1 MIVNEAAKMRYRSG
15 GEWEVGG
22 LVIRAPCSAVGHGG
36 LYHSQMIESFFS
48 QVSGLRVVIP
58 RGCVQAKGL
67 LTAAIQSPDP
77 VIFLEPKSLYRAMEE
92 DVPASPFKLE
102 LDKADVMTEGDSMTV
117 ISYGPQI
124 YVVQKAVDILKEK
137 RPQMSIEI
145 VDLQT
150 VYPFD
155 EETVFASVRKTGRVL
170 VTHEAPLTGGLGA
183 EVTAKIQEKCFLHLE
198 APIGRVCGWDTP
210 FPLKMELLYLPNVA
224 RVLQA
229 LEETLDF

>member
-1 MIVNEAAKMRYRSG
+1 MRYRSG

-36 LYHSQMIESFFS
+36 HYHSQMVEAFFS
-48 QVSGLRVVIP
+48 QVPGLRVVIP

-67 LTAAIQSPDP
+67 LTASIQSPDP
-77 VIFLEPKSLYRAMEE
+77 VLFLEPKSLYRTMEE
-92 DVPASPFKLE
+92 NVPTAPYKLD
-102 LDKADVMTEGDSMTV
+102 LDKADIMTEGDSISV
-117 ISYGPQI
+117 ISYGPQL
-124 YVVQKAVDILKEK
+124 YVVQKAVEILKQT
-137 RPQMSIEI
+137 RPRVSVEI

-150 VYPFD
+150 VYPMD

-183 EVTAKIQEKCFLHLE
+183 EVAAKIQEKCFLSLE
-198 APIGRVCGWDTP
+198 APVGRVCGWDTP
-210 FPLKMELLYLPNVA
+210 FPLSLEPLYLPNAA

-229 LEETLDF
+229 LEELLDF